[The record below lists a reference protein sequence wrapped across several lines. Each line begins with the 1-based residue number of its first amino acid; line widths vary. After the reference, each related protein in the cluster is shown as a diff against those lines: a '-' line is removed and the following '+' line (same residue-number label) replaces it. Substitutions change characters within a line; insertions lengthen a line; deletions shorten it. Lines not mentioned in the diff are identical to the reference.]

1 MTIRPGDTFMYP
13 YPKEKKH
20 LHIVVEKVIDKVML
34 ICAFVSSIPENRGYD
49 KSCMLEEG
57 DTPFIKHP
65 SYVVYD
71 KMQFFDAS
79 TLERMIENGQ
89 IKDRGHVEEAVL
101 KRVIDG
107 ALNSKMTPNIFRK
120 YLSSV

>member
-1 MTIRPGDTFMYP
+1 
-13 YPKEKKH
+13 
-20 LHIVVEKVIDKVML
+20 
-34 ICAFVSSIPENRGYD
+34 
-49 KSCMLEEG
+49 
-57 DTPFIKHP
+57 
-65 SYVVYD
+65 
-71 KMQFFDAS
+71 
-79 TLERMIENGQ
+79 MIENGQ